1 MPKKRD
7 VKDKEKQSK
16 VRKKVP
22 VPDDEEDDNDDEDIT
37 TEQGLAKF
45 SFLKSLPNLFPTDH
59 KNNELKW
66 PWLHTECEKHSKDLT
81 VRYQAK
87 GRHEF
92 YGTTDSIVHRLLYLW
107 ENPETPRQRRL
118 VLTLLGQLKRNTAS
132 WATRCPVTKSERTQY
147 RCLYCKMNISSTYH
161 PDRHPDCMWV
171 QNIRQRYSFP
181 KV

>member
-1 MPKKRD
+1 MKIEVIKKKLVNDKVKKGGKKPAPKKRD

-16 VRKKVP
+16 ARKNVP
-22 VPDDEEDDNDDEDIT
+22 VPDDEEDDNADEDIT
-37 TEQGLAKF
+37 TAQGLAKF

-92 YGTTDSIVHRLLYLW
+92 YGGAESIVHRLLHLW
-107 ENPETPRQRRL
+107 EHPASAQQRRV
-118 VLTLLGQLKRNTAS
+118 VLQLLDQLKRN
-132 WATRCPVTKSERTQY
+132 
-147 RCLYCKMNISSTYH
+147 
-161 PDRHPDCMWV
+161 
-171 QNIRQRYSFP
+171 
-181 KV
+181 